1 MKKILAIIVFCSLFS
16 NIGFSSILKLDK
28 NPVIKIPKNYK
39 YFEINASD
47 LIKFENEVS
56 ELFNDTEDDFGWN
69 NPKIILMAKKNEA
82 ISLFDDYFSPNGS
95 SIVMQQV
102 QEHYEKV
109 AKKKGRSWARE
120 MQKNESK
127 LIKFIVLEFFKLYKL
142 NEFYIFI
149 IGDEELDFMKDVTKA
164 NEIKDEELNEFIN
177 ELEEKGGKSYIKKE
191 IKNFFYEEFG
201 KEFSKLK
208 KNKYN
213 VYDVKYDI
221 LDINNLYLSFYTMI
235 KWYSD
240 NVFVIK
246 SEGETFFS
254 ITNNKLIYGN
264 SICLK
269 KSDCKNMPKINTI
282 LNYENFTNN

>member
-1 MKKILAIIVFCSLFS
+1 MKKLLAIIVFCSLFS

-28 NPVIKIPKNYK
+28 NLVIKIPKNYK